1 MLRCIKAIAFG
12 LVASV
17 ALPNAANADINIGV
31 TLSATG
37 PAASLGIPER
47 NTIELLPTTVA
58 GQKINWIVLDDASDT
73 TKAVTNIRKLIA
85 EDKVDVV
92 IGSTITPNSLAMID
106 VAADGETPM
115 ISCAASARIV
125 DPTNPKTKWVFK
137 TLKKSYSSGAKRSL
151 DVLDNKA
158 GACVEHTMLFVS
170 LSPDALGTEERRDLR
185 AALAFASRRQPLG
198 EPIDWQRTAWPTRW
212 RLLNHEQ
219 RFEWIGEDG
228 SAQERP

>member
-12 LVASV
+12 LAASF
-17 ALPNAANADINIGV
+17 ALTNAADINIGV

-92 IGSTITPNSLAMID
+92 VGSTITPNSLAMID
-106 VAADGETPM
+106 IAAESETPM
-115 ISCAASARIV
+115 ISLAASARIV
-125 DPTNPKTKWVFK
+125 DPTN
-137 TLKKSYSSGAKRSL
+137 AK
-151 DVLDNKA
+151 
-158 GACVEHTMLFVS
+158 
-170 LSPDALGTEERRDLR
+170 
-185 AALAFASRRQPLG
+185 
-198 EPIDWQRTAWPTRW
+198 TRW
-212 RLLNHEQ
+212 I
-219 RFEWIGEDG
+219 FK
-228 SAQERP
+228 